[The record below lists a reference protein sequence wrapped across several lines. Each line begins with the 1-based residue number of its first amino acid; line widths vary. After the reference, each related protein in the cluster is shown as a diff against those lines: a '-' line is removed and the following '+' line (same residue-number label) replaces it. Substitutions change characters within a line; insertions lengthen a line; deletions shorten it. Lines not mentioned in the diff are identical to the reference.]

1 MGKFNAD
8 CCQEVATVAPN
19 AESSGTLTGGS
30 FTVPAGAR
38 SVTLIIHSSGGIKVD
53 GEVNA
58 VFSWAGSSRTWNAT
72 ATRGTDAAYVDAFN
86 FNAQTATVVWE
97 VDYQI

>member
-1 MGKFNAD
+1 MGKFQVK
-8 CCQEVATVAPN
+8 CCPVPAAVPD
-19 AESSGTLTGGS
+19 AESSGTLTGGT

-58 VFSWAGSSRTWNAT
+58 HFTWAGSSRTWDAT
-72 ATRGTDAAYVDAFN
+72 ATGGTDAAYAQEFN
-86 FNAQTATVVWE
+86 FSASAPSVVWE